1 MIGRFYGAS
10 VSSLV
15 ATCIC
20 DQKDYKG
27 FFHFLKATVRFFLF
41 TSNKYISH
49 FDAQQLRHC
58 VTFLL
63 GGTISTDLSSIVLYS
78 LIGSSLRVCHCKI
91 EVDDPTLVE
100 PRNQLP

>member
-1 MIGRFYGAS
+1 M
-10 VSSLV
+10 
-15 ATCIC
+15 
-20 DQKDYKG
+20 
-27 FFHFLKATVRFFLF
+27 RFFLF

-63 GGTISTDLSSIVLYS
+63 CGTIYTDLSSIVLRS
-78 LIGSSLRVCHCKI
+78 LIGSSLLVCYCKI

-100 PRNQLP
+100 PRN